1 MDYLDVYYL
10 VIGLLSVHTYWVYWE
25 MISKFV
31 LVVKEDV
38 LCLSYCPIAV
48 RRQHD
53 QESLESNGGL
63 AQVSEG

>member
-1 MDYLDVYYL
+1 
-10 VIGLLSVHTYWVYWE
+10 
-25 MISKFV
+25 MISMFV
-31 LVVKEDV
+31 LVVREDV

-63 AQVSEG
+63 AHSFRGLISDHRAGIVATGRGMVLEE